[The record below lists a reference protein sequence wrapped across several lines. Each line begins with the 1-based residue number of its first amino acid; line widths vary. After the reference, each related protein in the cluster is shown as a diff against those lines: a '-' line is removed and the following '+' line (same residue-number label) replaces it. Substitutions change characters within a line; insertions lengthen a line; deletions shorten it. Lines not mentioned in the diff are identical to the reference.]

1 MKNKKKYYK
10 VDLYQVLGPTY
21 SMISECTCDVDS
33 VGKIIVESFENGG
46 IKKDYRLAYNSSK
59 RISSCREIIEDFNVP
74 IIACSTSSRYDSW
87 YDEHIRE
94 FYLPYKFD
102 YFNRYRNFIVLASDL
117 NDSNLATEEDL
128 KKYDPEKTVWY
139 KILKDIDEKG
149 IDFDYESE
157 VHKEIV
163 KNKENLK

>member
-10 VDLYQVLGPTY
+10 VDLYQVLGPSY
-21 SMISECTCDVDS
+21 SMIDNYTCDVDS
-33 VGKIIVESFENGG
+33 IGKIIVESSSNGG
-46 IKKDYRLAYNSSK
+46 IKRENRLGFRSFK
-59 RISSCREIIEDFNVP
+59 RISSCREVLEDFNVP
-74 IIACSTSSRYDSW
+74 IVACCTSSRYDSW

-94 FYLPYKFD
+94 FHLPYEFD
-102 YFNRYRNFIVLASDL
+102 YWNRHRNYIVLASDL
-117 NDSNLATEEDL
+117 NDANLATEEDL

-139 KILKDIDEKG
+139 KILKDIDEKA